1 VAVKVRARRWAVGSL
16 SCSWQYIDISSGDVW
31 ISPQSKYTA
40 SSCQFAMP
48 GPGRMNASMKVG
60 SKLSPSRLD
69 MITISFTTDPA
80 CQLGVGERSCTN
92 RDGNIS

>member
-1 VAVKVRARRWAVGSL
+1 
-16 SCSWQYIDISSGDVW
+16 
-31 ISPQSKYTA
+31 
-40 SSCQFAMP
+40 
-48 GPGRMNASMKVG
+48 MKVG

-92 RDGNIS
+92 RDGNIR